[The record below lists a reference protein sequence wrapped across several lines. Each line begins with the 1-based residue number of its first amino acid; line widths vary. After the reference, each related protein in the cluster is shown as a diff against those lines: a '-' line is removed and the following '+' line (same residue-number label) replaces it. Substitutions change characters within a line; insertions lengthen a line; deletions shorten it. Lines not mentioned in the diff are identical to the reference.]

1 MVLQANTSLAV
12 NTLNDLLRAE
22 LAAVGTYSHALPLL
36 DRKSPAQVSMRI
48 CQSSHQD
55 RALRLR
61 EEILSRGG
69 NPESQSRPWDSV
81 ARIVESGAG
90 DSASTMVIGALEAG
104 ENFSLRE
111 YNRLWA
117 RLDLAGRH
125 TVSLLLYP
133 QQIKT
138 HRIIS
143 KLKTA
148 LTTDVA
154 ADRKPPRADRD
165 RPA

>member
-1 MVLQANTSLAV
+1 MGLEANTSLAV
-12 NTLNDLLRAE
+12 NTLNDLLRTE

-61 EEILSRGG
+61 EEILNRGG

-81 ARIVESGAG
+81 ARIVESRAG
-90 DSASTMVIGALEAG
+90 QSAPTKVIRALEAG
-104 ENFSLRE
+104 EVFSLRE

-125 TVSLLLYP
+125 TVSLVLYP

-138 HRIIS
+138 HRIMS
-143 KLKTA
+143 KLTGSLATDAATDA
-148 LTTDVA
+148 L
-154 ADRKPPRADRD
+154 
-165 RPA
+165 